1 MPENVIVNSIRSIAS
16 FGGMGLV
23 AVGGAV
29 AVMTVAIAL
38 MVLAIG
44 GGAAAVTAVTG
55 VGLMETLTPPDV
67 DVLLPDAQTDPI
79 T

>member
-1 MPENVIVNSIRSIAS
+1 MLDNIVVNSMKSIGS

-29 AVMTVAIAL
+29 AVMTVAVAL

-55 VGLMETLTPPDV
+55 IGLMETLTAPDV
-67 DVLLPDAQTDPI
+67 EVLPPDAQTG
-79 T
+79 TTA